1 MGIKNYFS
9 LIKYSSGL
17 IGNSSS
23 GILEAPT
30 FKIPILNIGDRQKG
44 RIYASS
50 ILNSDYSKKNIEIN
64 LKKILSYN
72 FRKNLRKT
80 KNVFYKKNTV
90 VNIANKLLNID
101 NIKLKKKFFDI

>member
-30 FKIPILNIGDRQKG
+30 FKIPILNIGDRQK
-44 RIYASS
+44 R
-50 ILNSDYSKKNIEIN
+50 
-64 LKKILSYN
+64 
-72 FRKNLRKT
+72 
-80 KNVFYKKNTV
+80 
-90 VNIANKLLNID
+90 
-101 NIKLKKKFFDI
+101 